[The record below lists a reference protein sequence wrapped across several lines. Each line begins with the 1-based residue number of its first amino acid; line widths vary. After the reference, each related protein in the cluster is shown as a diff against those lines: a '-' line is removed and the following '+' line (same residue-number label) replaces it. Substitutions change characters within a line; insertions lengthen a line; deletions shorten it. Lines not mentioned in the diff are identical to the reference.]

1 MAAIA
6 PAVVYMSNMCAII
19 LQLVSAP
26 LDPKPIA
33 EHFRRTESVTMQTQL
48 LKGRAY

>member
-1 MAAIA
+1 
-6 PAVVYMSNMCAII
+6 MSKMCAII

-26 LDPKPIA
+26 LHPIPIA
-33 EHFRRTESVTMQTQL
+33 EHFRMTESATMQTQL

>member
-26 LDPKPIA
+26 LDPIPIA
-33 EHFRRTESVTMQTQL
+33 EHFRMTESATIQTQL